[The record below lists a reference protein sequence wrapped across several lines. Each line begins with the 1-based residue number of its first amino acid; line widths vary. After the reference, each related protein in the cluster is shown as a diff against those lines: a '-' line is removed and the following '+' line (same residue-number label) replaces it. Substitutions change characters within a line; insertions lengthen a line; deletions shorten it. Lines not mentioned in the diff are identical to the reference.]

1 MKGLA
6 IFFNVACSFSAF
18 QGDFFMY
25 ILDDTIA
32 AISTPPGEG
41 GIAIIRISGEDAI
54 SVADRVYY
62 SKHGKMLSDVAS
74 NTINYGF
81 VRDNDGNI
89 VDEVLVSVMRA
100 PHTYTGE
107 DVVEIN
113 CHGGFVSTRKILS
126 LVLGAGAVQAG
137 AGEFTK
143 RAFLNGRIDL
153 SQAESVIDI
162 INSKTNLDH
171 NIAVNQLGGKLSEEI
186 NSLREK
192 LLSLL
197 SHIQVLIDYPD
208 EDLEPMSEEEFAGVL
223 TDVLSETK
231 SLLATSDCG
240 KIARNGIST
249 AIVGKPNV
257 GKSSLLNLLSGE
269 ERAIVTDIEG
279 TTRDAI
285 EETINLSDVVLKI
298 ADTAGIRDTEDV
310 IENIGVSKSKKY
322 LEDADLVLFVLDGKR
337 PLDENDR
344 YIMENIKG
352 KNAIAIINK
361 TENGCVI
368 DADEIKNFCPR
379 TIMFSVHENLG
390 TKELTDTI
398 TELFDM
404 GKIKNNSGSVIA
416 NARHKDALIKAEKN
430 IQSAIDALSQG
441 VPQDMVSVDIE
452 SAISNLGEIVGL
464 TVGEEV
470 VDKIFHNFCIGK

>member
-1 MKGLA
+1 
-6 IFFNVACSFSAF
+6 
-18 QGDFFMY
+18 MY

-54 SVADRVYY
+54 SVADKIF
-62 SKHGKMLSDVAS
+62 SGKQGKKLSDMAS

-81 VRDNDGNI
+81 VKDFEKNT
-89 VDEVLVSVMRA
+89 VDEVLVSVMRS

-113 CHGGFVSTRKILS
+113 CHGGVVSTRKILS

-137 AGEFTK
+137 PGEFTK

-162 INSKTNLDH
+162 INSKTNLSH
-171 NIAVNQLGGKLSEEI
+171 NIAVNQLGGKLSHEI

-208 EDLEPMSEEEFAGVL
+208 EDLEPMTEEEFSDTL
-223 TDVLSETK
+223 SEVLSHIEN
-231 SLLATSDCG
+231 LLATSDCG
-240 KIARNGIST
+240 KIARGGIST

-298 ADTAGIRDTEDV
+298 ADTAGIRDTDDV

-322 LEDADLVLFVLDGKR
+322 LEDAELVLFVLDGKR

-344 YIMENIKG
+344 YIMESIKD

-361 TENGCVI
+361 TEDGCMI
-368 DADEIKNFCPR
+368 DAEEVMKFCPK
-379 TIMFSVHENLG
+379 TIMFSVHENIG

-404 GKIKNNSGSVIA
+404 GKIKNSSGSVIA
-416 NARHKDALIKAEKN
+416 NARHKDALLKAEKN
-430 IQSAIDALSQG
+430 VKSAIDSLCSG

-452 SAISNLGEIVGL
+452 SAISDLGEIVGL